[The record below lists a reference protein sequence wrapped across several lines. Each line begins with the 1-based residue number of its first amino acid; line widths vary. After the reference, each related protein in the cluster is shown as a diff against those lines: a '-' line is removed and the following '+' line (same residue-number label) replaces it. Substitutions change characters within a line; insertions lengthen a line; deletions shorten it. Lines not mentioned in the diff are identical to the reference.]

1 MSSILQE
8 RYIRTKQL
16 AQRAIREYNE
26 KPALRAYM
34 ELFLTLLAISLF
46 GLFAIRPTVIT
57 IGNLIKEIEAK
68 NETLKIMNEKVNN
81 LYTAKDLYI
90 KEADKIKLINDAVPN
105 QPKPDILALQ
115 IEQLSIEKKVI
126 VDSMSIEGI
135 KILGESTDNKQD
147 ISLSLGVTGSYF
159 NLINF
164 AEGLEEL
171 RRPIKYDSISLTTEK
186 TEKVD
191 GLMMNF
197 GNLST
202 PYLK

>member
-1 MSSILQE
+1 MSSILQD
-8 RYIRTKQL
+8 RYVRTKQL

-26 KPALRAYM
+26 KPALRAYA

-46 GLFAIRPTVIT
+46 GLFAIRPTVKT

-81 LYTAKDLYI
+81 LNTAKDLYT
-90 KEADKIKLINDAVPN
+90 KEASKIKLINDAVPN

-115 IEQLSIEKKVI
+115 IEQLSLEKKVVI
-126 VDSMSIEGI
+126 NSMSIEGV
-135 KILGESTDNKQD
+135 KILGESDINKQD
-147 ISLSLGVTGSYF
+147 ISLSLGITGAYF
-159 NLINF
+159 DLINF

-171 RRPIKYDSISLTTEK
+171 RRPIKYDAITLTSAAAK
-186 TEKVD
+186 GDV
-191 GLMMNF
+191 LIMNL
-197 GNLST
+197 GNLTT

>member
-8 RYIRTKQL
+8 RYVRTKQL

-46 GLFAIRPTVIT
+46 GLFAIRPTVKT

-68 NETLKIMNEKVNN
+68 NETLKIMDEKINN
-81 LYTAKDLYI
+81 LNIAKDLFT
-90 KEADKIKLINDAVPN
+90 KEAGKIKLVNDAVPN

-115 IEQLSIEKKVI
+115 IEQLSIEKKVVI
-126 VDSMSIEGI
+126 DSMSIVGVT
-135 KILGESTDNKQD
+135 ILGESDDNKQD
-147 ISLSLGVTGSYF
+147 ISLSLSVTGTYF
-159 NLINF
+159 DLINF
-164 AEGLEEL
+164 AESLQEL
-171 RRPIKYDSISLTTEK
+171 RRPIRYDGISLTPEK
-186 TEKVD
+186 AEGVLK
-191 GLMMNF
+191 MNLD
-197 GNLST
+197 NLAT

>member
-8 RYIRTKQL
+8 RYVRTKQL

-46 GLFAIRPTVIT
+46 GLFAIRPTVKT

-68 NETLKIMNEKVNN
+68 NETLKIMDEKINN
-81 LYTAKDLYI
+81 LNIAKDLFT
-90 KEADKIKLINDAVPN
+90 KEAAKIKLVNDAVPN

-115 IEQLSIEKKVI
+115 IEQLSIEKKVVI
-126 VDSMSIEGI
+126 DSMSIVGVT
-135 KILGESTDNKQD
+135 ILGESDDNKQD
-147 ISLSLGVTGSYF
+147 ISLSLSVTGTYF
-159 NLINF
+159 DLINF
-164 AEGLEEL
+164 AESLQEL
-171 RRPIKYDSISLTTEK
+171 RRPIRYDGISLTPEK
-186 TEKVD
+186 AEGVLK
-191 GLMMNF
+191 MNLD
-197 GNLST
+197 NLAT